1 MPISCSGFHLFFL
14 RIASLQGLQHSSTF
28 TFVSWPHRMLLDF
41 PKTSNPNVL
50 PFACK
55 SILHGFF
62 FLLAAKCLLAY
73 LIGCFTGSQDSL
85 KLLLHHPQK
94 TQCCSQPGGYSKAQ
108 SSRYLWVQDLL
119 RAPLHLLCPSFL
131 LCFPLN
137 SSTFSLQQV
146 THLPCLLSLID
157 FHAHPVLC
165 CSRKTSLQLLASLCG
180 RHWLLAATHLLSN
193 IFWQTKTLSFFFSGR
208 GVFHLSLWSSL
219 YGDWSYIQVQTNQQ
233 TSFCQPH

>member
-14 RIASLQGLQHSSTF
+14 RIASLWGLQHSSTS
-28 TFVSWPHRMLLDF
+28 TVVSWPHRMLLDF
-41 PKTSNPNVL
+41 PKTSNPNVP
-50 PFACK
+50 PFACQ
-55 SILHGFF
+55 SVLHGFC

-85 KLLLHHPQK
+85 KLLFYHPQK

-108 SSRYLWVQDLL
+108 SIRYLWVQDLL

-146 THLPCLLSLID
+146 THLPCFLSLID
-157 FHAHPVLC
+157 LRAHPALC
-165 CSRKTSLQLLASLCG
+165 CSRKTSLQLLALLCG
-180 RHWLLAATHLLSN
+180 GHRLLAATHLLSS
-193 IFWQTKTLSFFFSGR
+193 IFWQTKALPFFFLGG
-208 GVFHLSLWSSL
+208 GVPPQPLWELIL
-219 YGDWSYIQVQTNQQ
+219 YPGPN
-233 TSFCQPH
+233 